1 MQQLQSSNLMT
12 FYTQML
18 VYDRDAVHPWRIKC
32 LAFIHKKW
40 EGHLSKMPYL
50 ALTRSPVLITCICE
64 QIYFWAERK
73 NLLNWPSVGGLSR
86 WWVLSAITIQRLNS
100 GFQLKCILMFKLKH
114 SATKSMLVLFRH
126 SQACQYEFVVHVTAN
141 QIHTNGFQYVVFI
154 CFMKSFYKSYSCVLS
169 PGGSVKKKNMVQL
182 AAFCLC
188 LSCSRSFSFAPAIWI
203 TVVFSCL
210 HWIEE
215 C

>member
-50 ALTRSPVLITCICE
+50 ALTCSPVLITCICE

-126 SQACQYEFVVHVTAN
+126 SQACQYEFVVHV
-141 QIHTNGFQYVVFI
+141 FI
-154 CFMKSFYKSYSCVLS
+154 CFMKSFYKSCSCVLS
-169 PGGSVKKKNMVQL
+169 PGGSVKKKKHGPIG
-182 AAFCLC
+182 
-188 LSCSRSFSFAPAIWI
+188 SFLFMF
-203 TVVFSCL
+203 VL
-210 HWIEE
+210 
-215 C
+215 